1 MQSTIP
7 MSRGTN
13 GLERLGD
20 ICYADLA
27 QPSFV
32 VFVRNNVFVS
42 CFSSIDENTLTN
54 LLFFL
59 DEQIL
64 ASLGSRG
71 LLPEPDSE
79 QKSMTIPNKCKS
91 VFADKS
97 DPPLSDRA
105 ESLRVRLGWILP
117 EQSTNVVT
125 TLPDLPAGT
134 NLLSGGVFAWKTE
147 RFGIRSD
154 VLSLDLSMNGTNYSA
169 NLVVFQNERA
179 AMVDLLENEV
189 MNTLPLSFL
198 LDRHVALPNPDHGF
212 IIREF
217 SAQGGNDDSTIS
229 RELHCLKGTIQVH
242 LFTSVPGTDIVTVAH
257 AIDDFIVG
265 PEPD

>member
-1 MQSTIP
+1 MKTE
-7 MSRGTN
+7 MKT
-13 GLERLGD
+13 LFAL
-20 ICYADLA
+20 L
-27 QPSFV
+27 V
-32 VFVRNNVFVS
+32 VAGSVAA
-42 CFSSIDENTLTN
+42 E
-54 LLFFL
+54 
-59 DEQIL
+59 EP
-64 ASLGSRG
+64 AS
-71 LLPEPDSE
+71 
-79 QKSMTIPNKCKS
+79 
-91 VFADKS
+91 
-97 DPPLSDRA
+97 PLSDRA

-125 TLPDLPAGT
+125 TLPELPAGT
-134 NLLSGGVFAWKTE
+134 NLLTGDVFAWQTE
-147 RFGIRSD
+147 RFGTRSD

-242 LFTSVPGTDIVTVAH
+242 LFTSVPGTNIVTVAH